1 MYMTYWSVFKPWSY
15 SCPVVVS
22 GTLLSLEQG
31 PMQIAQ
37 RVVLPLLEM
46 ETS

>member
-1 MYMTYWSVFKPWSY
+1 MKYQSMSKPWPC

-22 GTLLSLEQG
+22 GTLLSLELG

-37 RVVLPLLEM
+37 LVLLPQLEM
-46 ETS
+46 EIL